1 VKRLKDTWQMK
12 LPYLQR
18 GGMVRVGEK
27 VGTFYEFFA
36 GGGMARA
43 GLGDAW
49 SCLFSNDIDKKKA
62 SAYKQNW
69 GEKELLVKDVGQV
82 CSCELPAKA
91 DLAWASFPC
100 QDLSLAGMGAGLG
113 GCRSGT
119 FWPFWKLIEKLKQE
133 DRGPKTV
140 VLENVGGTLTSHG
153 GSDFRSL
160 MEALRLGGYRCGAV
174 IVDAALFIPQSRPR
188 LFIIGVQS
196 GLHIDNALMCGGPD
210 DRFHTTSVRTAYG
223 ALPDE
228 DKENWLWWN
237 IPSPPRRKMSFA
249 DIIEDDVPWHRPE
262 VTRSLLEL
270 MSPLHLAKVNAGKSF
285 EGKLVGT
292 VYKRT
297 RPDKSGIKKQ
307 RAEVRFDDIAGC
319 LRTPGGGSS
328 RQSILAIEDGKVRSR
343 LLSSREA
350 ARLMGLPDRYI
361 LPEKYNDAYHL
372 MGDGVAVPVVRHL
385 ARYILEP
392 LLLSAKEK
400 SDQKQNAR
408 VGER

>member
-1 VKRLKDTWQMK
+1 MR
-12 LPYLQR
+12 LPYSR
-18 GGMVRVGEK
+18 ADEMSKNSEK
-27 VGTFYEFFA
+27 IGTFYEFFA

-43 GLGDAW
+43 GLSDAW
-49 SCLFSNDIDKKKA
+49 SCLFSNDIDAKKA
-62 SAYKQNW
+62 SAYRENW

-82 CSCELPAKA
+82 CSCELPGKA

-100 QDLSLAGMGAGLG
+100 QDLSLAGMGAGLKG
-113 GCRSGT
+113 LRSGS

-133 DRGPKTV
+133 GRPPRIV

-174 IVDAALFIPQSRPR
+174 IIDAALFIPQSRPR
-188 LFIIGVQS
+188 LFIIGVQNA
-196 GLHIDNALMCGGPD
+196 LHIDDALMREGPD
-210 DRFHTTSVRTAYG
+210 DCFHTASVRTAYG
-223 ALPDE
+223 ALSDE
-228 DKENWLWWN
+228 DKENWVWWN
-237 IPSPPRRKMSFA
+237 IPSPPRRKKTFA
-249 DIIEDDVPWHRPE
+249 DLIEDNVPWHNQE
-262 VTRSLLEL
+262 VTRSLMGL
-270 MSPLHLAKVNAGKSF
+270 MSPLHLAKVNAGKKL

-292 VYKRT
+292 VYRRT
-297 RPDKSGIKKQ
+297 RPDKAGTKKQ

-328 RQSILAIEDGKVRSR
+328 RQSILVIEDGKVRSR
-343 LLSSREA
+343 LLSPREA

-372 MGDGVAVPVVRHL
+372 MGDGVVVPVVRHL

-392 LLLSAKEK
+392 LLWAKEK
-400 SDQKQNAR
+400 SDQEVA
-408 VGER
+408 